1 MTIRRRDFVRVSAA
15 IGATA
20 FWPSLRAKC
29 DDAASKS
36 PPLNPKLAFSE
47 SKDGLAFDTGELRGL
62 LRARGASSG
71 LAPVT
76 AAACGTEIAG
86 KYGLFSH
93 YRLLDADAR
102 YGVAGWDW
110 ISQARLLEDGSA
122 QAIWSADAQHPFD
135 MRADYRWSAPNSLDV
150 VTTVT
155 ARKRLRRFEV
165 FLASYFAGFDES
177 LVYVKSCGGTEEQNR
192 FVAVDQSRG
201 DWQMFP
207 RDGAAK
213 IIRDGRWRRPPH
225 PVDWAIGP
233 ELAAPLAMRRHA
245 KSGLIGIVMAPAEDC
260 FAVSSP
266 YGKDLHGSLYLS
278 LLGRDLEEGAIV
290 RARSRLVVARDVS
303 ENGVKAL
310 YAAYLKGLHDEQT

>member
-1 MTIRRRDFVRVSAA
+1 MTIRRRDFISGSAA
-15 IGATA
+15 IGAMA
-20 FWPSLRAKC
+20 LWPSLRAKC
-29 DDAASKS
+29 DDAAPKS
-36 PPLNPKLAFSE
+36 PPPNPKLAFSE
-47 SKDGLAFDTGELRGL
+47 TKDGLAFDTGELRGV

-71 LAPVT
+71 LAPVM
-76 AAACGTEIAG
+76 AAACGTDIAG

-93 YRLLDADAR
+93 YRLLGTDAR

-110 ISQARLLEDGSA
+110 ASQARLRADGSVN
-122 QAIWSADAQHPFD
+122 AIWSADEQHPFD
-135 MRADYRWSAPNSLDV
+135 MQADYRWSAPNALDV

-177 LVYVKSCGGTEEQNR
+177 LVYVKGSGGTKEQDC
-192 FVAVDQSRG
+192 FMAVERSRSE
-201 DWQMFP
+201 WQMFP
-207 RDGAAK
+207 RAGTAE
-213 IIRDGRWRRPPH
+213 IIRDGRWQRPPH

-245 KSGLIGIVMAPAEDC
+245 KTGLVGIVMAPAEEC

-266 YGKDLHGSLYLS
+266 YGTESHGSIYFS
-278 LLGRDLEEGAIV
+278 LLGRDLEEGDIV

-303 ENGVKAL
+303 EDGVKAM
-310 YAAYLKGLHDEQT
+310 YSAYLKGLHNE